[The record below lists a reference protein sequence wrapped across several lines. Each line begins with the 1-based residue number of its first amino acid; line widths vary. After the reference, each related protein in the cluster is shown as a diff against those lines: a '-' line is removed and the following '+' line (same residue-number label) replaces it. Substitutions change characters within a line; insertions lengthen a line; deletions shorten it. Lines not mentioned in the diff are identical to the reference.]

1 MILDNDFNFLKNYLL
16 DELKEIHKLSVR
28 SYNVCKQNS
37 LTDLKSILSF
47 FLKNKSFSKLKNA
60 GMKSNFE
67 LIDLTKSYL
76 KDSSDL
82 IKFSEKR
89 KYRLKIDNL
98 ALIPK
103 EHKEY
108 ISLSDESYFFKK
120 YVFFHI
126 HNLNNKIAS
135 VINEK
140 LPLLTP
146 LEFIDFFEK
155 YDINQIR
162 GIGVGKAKD
171 FHDLIVH
178 LRDVVNKSLADK
190 HYLHSPEFVFDALN
204 YFLNNRISKHDF
216 MENYVNTKNNSYY
229 IFKLIN
235 DLLPTEYFGN
245 NKDYR
250 IFVSRNS
257 VFANES
263 KQSMRDIA
271 REFKLTGERIRQLNE
286 IIAKMIWI
294 KVEALLFITNYSENS
309 LFDYLEEEGCLSSI
323 DYNKIHKIENNVL
336 SEDFINKVVVIV
348 LANSFFPL
356 YLTKKQKRFLYF
368 IDNKYVGFDFNKFIM
383 DTSELKAS
391 SEDFRFK
398 IEVNKYVK
406 KFALN
411 KKIIDADLQTICK
424 KIFDLKFDA
433 ETGDDGSITL
443 ERNYRYM
450 YEYAVEILE
459 EHGKPMKLDQLF
471 RRIDIRYPGTIK
483 SYSSLRGNLQGTKKI
498 IYFGRSSTYGLKKW
512 EDEGKFRG
520 GTIKSIVEEYLN
532 KFDRPKHISEIT
544 EYVNKYR
551 KTNEF
556 NILGNLKFDTRGT
569 FSFYNSGFVGLT
581 EKTYDPELAKFNK
594 LDLNL
599 FRKSFTKMF
608 QKDEAKY
615 PYDVFINKLAK
626 INKVS
631 VIQID
636 SIIKNRIKN
645 GKMIKTKDGILI
657 RVKSK

>member
-1 MILDNDFNFLKNYLL
+1 MILDNDFNFVKNYLL
-16 DELKEIHKLSVR
+16 NELKDIHNLSVR

-37 LTDLKSILSF
+37 LSSLKDILGF
-47 FLKNKSFSKLKNA
+47 FLKNKSFLKLKNA
-60 GMKSNFE
+60 GMKTNVE
-67 LIDLTKSYL
+67 LLELTKSYL

-82 IKFSEKR
+82 IKLNEKR

-98 ALIPK
+98 ALVPK
-103 EHKEY
+103 EHKETF
-108 ISLSDESYFFKK
+108 SLSDENYFFKK
-120 YVFFHI
+120 YVFYQI
-126 HNLNNKIAS
+126 HNLNIKIAS
-135 VINEK
+135 VMNDK
-140 LPLLTP
+140 LPSLAPSDYVTY
-146 LEFIDFFEK
+146 FEK
-155 YDINQIR
+155 YDISQLR

-171 FHDLIVH
+171 FNNLILH
-178 LRDVVNKSLADK
+178 LRDIVNKSLSDK
-190 HYLHSPEFVFDALN
+190 LYFLSPEFVYDSLN
-204 YFLNNRISKHDF
+204 YFLNGKLSKNDYF
-216 MENYVNTKNNSYY
+216 EKYVNKKNNSYY
-229 IFKLIN
+229 IFRLIN
-235 DLLPTEYFGN
+235 DLLPTELFGN
-245 NKDYR
+245 HQDYK

-263 KQSMRDIA
+263 KHSMRDIA

-286 IIAKMIWI
+286 IIAKAIWI
-294 KVEALLFITNYSENS
+294 KVESLIFITNYAANYNLE
-309 LFDYLEEEGCLSSI
+309 YLEEEGCLLSI
-323 DYNKIHKIENNVL
+323 NYKQIHKIENNYL
-336 SEDFINKVVVIV
+336 SEDFINKVIVII
-348 LANSFFPL
+348 LGNRFFPL
-356 YLTKKQKRFLYF
+356 YLTKKQNRYLYL
-368 IDNKYVGFDFNKFIM
+368 IDNKYSGFDFNKFINETT
-383 DTSELKAS
+383 DLKAT

-398 IEVNKYVK
+398 IDVNKYVK
-406 KFALN
+406 KFAIN
-411 KKIIDADLQTICK
+411 KKILDSDLLTICK

-433 ETGDDGSITL
+433 ATDEDGSITI

-471 RRIDIRYPGTIK
+471 RRIDIRYPGIIK

-520 GTIKSIVEEYLN
+520 GTIKSIVEEFLGQ
-532 KFDRPKHISEIT
+532 FDRPKHISEIT
-544 EYVNKYR
+544 EYVNKFR

-581 EKTYDPELAKFNK
+581 AKTYDPENEKFNK

-608 QKDEAKY
+608 QKDESKY
-615 PYDVFINKLAK
+615 PYDAFINKLAK
-626 INKVS
+626 INKVN

-636 SIIKNRIKN
+636 SIVKNRIKN
-645 GKMIKTKDGILI
+645 GKLIKTKDGILI
-657 RVKSK
+657 KVKSK